1 MSWDLFTQG
10 LKKLIAK
17 AASPQNLAPEDAP
30 EPDNSIRGA
39 PFGDDGYCE
48 ARIEPYS
55 PDYRNE
61 RSDSSLH
68 LSC

>member
-1 MSWDLFTQG
+1 MRWDLFAQG

-17 AASPQNLAPEDAP
+17 ASSPQNLAPENNP
-30 EPDNSIRGA
+30 SDNSIRGA
-39 PFGDDGYCE
+39 PFGDGGYCE
-48 ARIEPYS
+48 ERIEPYS
-55 PDYRNE
+55 PDYRDE

>member
-1 MSWDLFTQG
+1 MRWDLFAQG
-10 LKKLIAK
+10 LKKLIAN
-17 AASPQNLAPEDAP
+17 AASPQSLAPEDHP
-30 EPDNSIRGA
+30 VPDNSIRGA

-48 ARIEPYS
+48 ERIEPYF
-55 PDYRNE
+55 PDYRDE

>member
-1 MSWDLFTQG
+1 MRWDQFAQG

-17 AASPQNLAPEDAP
+17 ASSQKLAPEDNP
-30 EPDNSIRGA
+30 VLDNSIHGA
-39 PFGDDGYCE
+39 SLGDDEYCE
-48 ARIEPYS
+48 ERIEPYF
-55 PDYRNE
+55 PDYRDE